1 MEAITAK
8 ESEKGWNIKGFI
20 WLCPAE
26 FVILQGES
34 IRLPMRNV
42 RSRSTNL
49 HLQTEN
55 IHLSAMN
62 QKEYED

>member
-26 FVILQGES
+26 YVILQDES
-34 IRLPMRNV
+34 IRSPTRNV
-42 RSRSTNL
+42 RSMAKNL

-55 IHLSAMN
+55 IHSSAMN